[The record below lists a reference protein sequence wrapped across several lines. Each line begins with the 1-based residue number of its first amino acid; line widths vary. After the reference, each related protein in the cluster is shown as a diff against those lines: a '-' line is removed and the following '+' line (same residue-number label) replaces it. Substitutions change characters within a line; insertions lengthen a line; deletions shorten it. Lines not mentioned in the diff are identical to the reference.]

1 MIPVPLV
8 YVDIKSKMPCP
19 RACILYMVYMVIRT
33 DSRTALC
40 SAARPPELSAS
51 ASLCAVFRQDGDG
64 YMLTLLLCCS
74 SSVTMSRLP
83 EFPPA
88 PCSQH
93 CTIIGL

>member
-19 RACILYMVYMVIRT
+19 RACILYMVIRT

-51 ASLCAVFRQDGDG
+51 ASLCAVFRQDGDC
-64 YMLTLLLCCS
+64 YMLTLLCCS

-93 CTIIGL
+93 CIIIGL

>member
-40 SAARPPELSAS
+40 PAARPSSMLSAS

-64 YMLTLLLCCS
+64 YMLTLLCCS